1 VLDQLLD
8 ADAPVHAVGVQ
19 AHLKANGFAEKFD
32 AAGYQQFLSK
42 VADRGLK
49 ILITELDVLDDG
61 LPADNAE
68 RDVAIADAYRLYL
81 DTALAEPAV
90 AALITFGLSDR
101 YTWLQEDYP
110 REDEEPRRPLPF
122 DDDLQPKSAY
132 EALASA
138 LAEAVDRNSLWHIL
152 RQG

>member
-1 VLDQLLD
+1 
-8 ADAPVHAVGVQ
+8 
-19 AHLKANGFAEKFD
+19 
-32 AAGYQQFLSK
+32 

-61 LPADNAE
+61 LPADSAE
-68 RDVAIADAYRLYL
+68 RDAAIADAYRLYL

-90 AALITFGLSDR
+90 AAVITFGLSDR

-122 DDDLQPKSAY
+122 DDELQPKPAY
-132 EALASA
+132 DAVASA
-138 LAEAVDRNSLWHIL
+138 LEQAADRDPLWQVL
-152 RQG
+152 RED